1 MAQQKANG
9 KFSGKIGRTYL
20 RTLNGKQVMQSNPI
34 RKKKKIKPDDVQI
47 FQKVAEP
54 GKIMRATIQ
63 AFLKQRH
70 DAYMYQRFTSTLLKA
85 LQQNITIDKKERT
98 LFNCNLS
105 SASGFE
111 FNINKGFKEVFLS
124 PITMDSNKET
134 FEIKVNAFIPKEQV
148 AFPKDYKQASLHIY
162 TWFLLPSGIALHPTQ
177 YEEII
182 EFNSDIN
189 QVEEHVWHNICPTK
203 DVLTFTVVEIQF
215 YKTDA
220 KGAKLLFNT
229 KAYNPSM
236 LVAIK

>member
-20 RTLNGKQVMQSNPI
+20 RDLNGKQVMQSNPI
-34 RKKKKIKPDDVQI
+34 RKKKKTKADDVLI

-54 GKIMRATIQ
+54 GKIMRRNIQ
-63 AFLKQRH
+63 FFLGDRH
-70 DAYMYQRFTSTLLKA
+70 DSYMYQRFTSTLLKA
-85 LQQNITIDKKERT
+85 LQQNITIDKKERS
-98 LFNCNLS
+98 LFNCDLS

-111 FNINKGFKEVFLS
+111 FNIHKGFKEVFFS
-124 PITMDSNKET
+124 PITMERIQDS
-134 FEIKVNAFIPKEQV
+134 FKVKVDAFIPKEQV
-148 AFPKDYKQASLHIY
+148 AFPKDYKQASLHIT
-162 TWFLLPSGIALHPTQ
+162 TWFLLPNGFSIHPTQ

-182 EFNSDIN
+182 DFNSDTN
-189 QVEEHVWHNICPTK
+189 LVEEHVWHNICPI
-203 DVLTFTVVEIQF
+203 DNVLTFTVVAIQF
-215 YKTDA
+215 YETDA